1 MYLEYFKAE
10 IDEKRALSNA
20 TELARTLTAFVPSIA
35 LVEIVV
41 RLAKRGVVVF
51 MYTYQRTEPTEIQ
64 RMLLSKVGFGK
75 FDMMDRTPVNKFDVI
90 VKRRSGDVFLTELYV
105 MCDGYPWFAPPE
117 LETIDA
123 EPVEDH
129 DMLSIRVPNLVIG
142 ERLIQTRGGLSKPIP
157 DNPCVSTEYVGQDF
171 GGA

>member
-1 MYLEYFKAE
+1 MYLEYFKTK
-10 IDEKRALSNA
+10 IDKKRALSNA
-20 TELARTLTAFVPSIA
+20 AELTRALTALVPSIA
-35 LVEIVV
+35 LVEIII
-41 RLAKRGVVVF
+41 RFREYGVVVF

-75 FDMMDRTPVNKFDVI
+75 FDRMDRILATEYNVI
-90 VKRRSGDVFLTELYV
+90 VKRRSGDTRLTELYV

-117 LETIDA
+117 LETVYA

-129 DMLSIRVPNLVIG
+129 DILSIRVPNLVAG